1 MKDNS
6 NSKEQKPNLYINL
19 ISKVRNDLM
28 NSKININEK
37 SDLNKI
43 ALETILNE
51 KLINFGGDYY
61 NKLYE
66 KAERE
71 EIKEKN
77 GKPTKKQSE
86 LIYYKY
92 KNNSD
97 LFQIDEVEYNE
108 KQNIK
113 LSKRTTKS
121 DNSINISKLSNKQ
134 ILNNNTFKSNHTN
147 PIFKVKKIFFEVKFE
162 TRMGQSISVIGSI
175 DKLGN
180 WNESKALNMNW
191 NEGNIW
197 KANMEFENIKGFEYK
212 FIFMENGAIKQ
223 WEDGINRIF
232 SLNQIRNL
240 LEPNLIYGNFI
251 KLNNILNQSIEY
263 NYDDYSSTIIS
274 EWNKKEM

>member
-6 NSKEQKPNLYINL
+6 NSKEQKPNLFINL
-19 ISKVRNDLM
+19 NSKIRNDLM

-77 GKPTKKQSE
+77 VKQTKKLSE
-86 LIYYKY
+86 LIYYKF

-134 ILNNNTFKSNHTN
+134 ILNNNTIKSNQTN

-240 LEPNLIYGNFI
+240 LEPNLIYGNLI
-251 KLNNILNQSIEY
+251 KLNNIMNQSIEY
-263 NYDDYSSTIIS
+263 NYDDYSLTIIS

>member
-6 NSKEQKPNLYINL
+6 NSKEQKPNLFINL
-19 ISKVRNDLM
+19 NSKIRNDLM

-71 EIKEKN
+71 EIKEKY

-86 LIYYKY
+86 LIYYKF

-251 KLNNILNQSIEY
+251 KLNNIMNQSIEY
-263 NYDDYSSTIIS
+263 NYDDYSLTIIS

>member
-1 MKDNS
+1 
-6 NSKEQKPNLYINL
+6 
-19 ISKVRNDLM
+19 M

-71 EIKEKN
+71 EIKEKYA
-77 GKPTKKQSE
+77 KPTKKQSE
-86 LIYYKY
+86 LIYYKF

-134 ILNNNTFKSNHTN
+134 ILNNNTIKSNQTN

-251 KLNNILNQSIEY
+251 KLNNIMNQSIEY
-263 NYDDYSSTIIS
+263 NYDDYSLTIIS

>member
-6 NSKEQKPNLYINL
+6 NSKEQKPNLFINL
-19 ISKVRNDLM
+19 NSKIRNDLM

-71 EIKEKN
+71 EIKEKY

-86 LIYYKY
+86 LIYYKF

-134 ILNNNTFKSNHTN
+134 ILNNNTIKSNQTN

-251 KLNNILNQSIEY
+251 KLNNIMNQSIEY
-263 NYDDYSSTIIS
+263 NYDDYSLTIIS

>member
-6 NSKEQKPNLYINL
+6 NSKEQKPNLCINL

-28 NSKININEK
+28 NSKININKK
-37 SDLNKI
+37 SDLNEI
-43 ALETILNE
+43 TLETILNE

-71 EIKEKN
+71 EIKEKY

-86 LIYYKY
+86 LIYYKF

-134 ILNNNTFKSNHTN
+134 ILNNNTFKSNQTN

-251 KLNNILNQSIEY
+251 KLNNIMNQSIEY
-263 NYDDYSSTIIS
+263 NYDDYSLTIIS

>member
-6 NSKEQKPNLYINL
+6 NSKEQKPNLCINL

-71 EIKEKN
+71 EIKEKY

-86 LIYYKY
+86 LIYYKF

-251 KLNNILNQSIEY
+251 KLNNIMNQSIEY
-263 NYDDYSSTIIS
+263 NYDDYSLTIIS

>member
-6 NSKEQKPNLYINL
+6 NSKEQKPNLFINL
-19 ISKVRNDLM
+19 NSKIRNDLM

-71 EIKEKN
+71 EIKEKY

-86 LIYYKY
+86 LIYYKF

-240 LEPNLIYGNFI
+240 LEPNLIYGNLI
-251 KLNNILNQSIEY
+251 KLNNIMNQSIEY
-263 NYDDYSSTIIS
+263 NYDDYSLTIIS

>member
-6 NSKEQKPNLYINL
+6 NSKEQKPNLFINL
-19 ISKVRNDLM
+19 NSKIRNDLM

-71 EIKEKN
+71 EIKEKY

-86 LIYYKY
+86 LIYYKF

-134 ILNNNTFKSNHTN
+134 ILNNNTFKSNQTN

-251 KLNNILNQSIEY
+251 KLNNIMNQSIEY
-263 NYDDYSSTIIS
+263 NYDDYSLTIIS

>member
-6 NSKEQKPNLYINL
+6 NSKEQKSNLCINL

-71 EIKEKN
+71 EIKEKY

-86 LIYYKY
+86 LIYYKF

-134 ILNNNTFKSNHTN
+134 ILNNNTIKSNQTN

-251 KLNNILNQSIEY
+251 KLNNIMNQSIEY
-263 NYDDYSSTIIS
+263 NYDDYSLTIIS

>member
-1 MKDNS
+1 
-6 NSKEQKPNLYINL
+6 
-19 ISKVRNDLM
+19 M
-28 NSKININEK
+28 NSKININKK
-37 SDLNKI
+37 SDLNEI
-43 ALETILNE
+43 TLETILNE

-71 EIKEKN
+71 EKN
-77 GKPTKKQSE
+77 AKPTKKLSE
-86 LIYYKY
+86 LIYYKF

-121 DNSINISKLSNKQ
+121 DNSINISKLSNKK
-134 ILNNNTFKSNHTN
+134 ILNNNTFKSNQTN

-212 FIFMENGAIKQ
+212 FIFMENGA
-223 WEDGINRIF
+223 
-232 SLNQIRNL
+232 
-240 LEPNLIYGNFI
+240 
-251 KLNNILNQSIEY
+251 
-263 NYDDYSSTIIS
+263 NYDDYSLTIIS

>member
-6 NSKEQKPNLYINL
+6 NSKEQKPNLFINL
-19 ISKVRNDLM
+19 NSKIRNDLM

-77 GKPTKKQSE
+77 AKQTKKLSE
-86 LIYYKY
+86 LIYYKF

-134 ILNNNTFKSNHTN
+134 ILNNNKFKSNQAN

-162 TRMGQSISVIGSI
+162 TRMGQRISVIGSI

-240 LEPNLIYGNFI
+240 LEPNLIYGNLI
-251 KLNNILNQSIEY
+251 KLNNIMNQSIEY
-263 NYDDYSSTIIS
+263 NYDDYSLTIIS

>member
-6 NSKEQKPNLYINL
+6 NSKEQKPNLCINL

-71 EIKEKN
+71 EIKEKY

-86 LIYYKY
+86 LIYYKF

-134 ILNNNTFKSNHTN
+134 ILNNNTIKSNQTN

-240 LEPNLIYGNFI
+240 LEPNLIYGNLI
-251 KLNNILNQSIEY
+251 KLNNIMNQSIEY
-263 NYDDYSSTIIS
+263 NYDDYSLTIIS

>member
-1 MKDNS
+1 
-6 NSKEQKPNLYINL
+6 
-19 ISKVRNDLM
+19 M

-77 GKPTKKQSE
+77 VKQTKKLSE
-86 LIYYKY
+86 LIYYKF

-134 ILNNNTFKSNHTN
+134 ILNNNTIKSNQTN

-251 KLNNILNQSIEY
+251 KLNNIMNQSIEY
-263 NYDDYSSTIIS
+263 NYDDYSLTIIS

>member
-6 NSKEQKPNLYINL
+6 NSKEQKPNLFINL
-19 ISKVRNDLM
+19 NSKIRNDLM

-71 EIKEKN
+71 EIKEQY
-77 GKPTKKQSE
+77 GKTTKKLSE
-86 LIYYKY
+86 LIYYKF

-97 LFQIDEVEYNE
+97 LFQIDEVEYKE

-134 ILNNNTFKSNHTN
+134 ILNNNTFKSNQTN

-240 LEPNLIYGNFI
+240 LEPNLIYGNLI
-251 KLNNILNQSIEY
+251 KLNNIMNQSIEY
-263 NYDDYSSTIIS
+263 NYDDYSLTIIS

>member
-6 NSKEQKPNLYINL
+6 NSKEQKPNLFINL
-19 ISKVRNDLM
+19 NSKIRNDLM

-71 EIKEKN
+71 EIKEKY
-77 GKPTKKQSE
+77 GKTTKKLSE
-86 LIYYKY
+86 LIYYKF

-97 LFQIDEVEYNE
+97 LFQIDEVEYKE

-134 ILNNNTFKSNHTN
+134 ILNNNTFKSNQTN

-251 KLNNILNQSIEY
+251 KLNNIMNQSIEY
-263 NYDDYSSTIIS
+263 NYDDYSLTIIS